1 MKDKNKIAIRSY
13 QLRAE
18 ASDDGIVEGYA
29 SVYNQQTNIGDWFY
43 EIIERGAFDNTD
55 LTDVLLFTNH
65 DMNKIP
71 LARSRKNNG
80 NSTMQLIPDEIGLKM
95 RANIDIVNNAEA
107 KTLNSAIQ
115 RGDIDGMSFRFI
127 IGDEEWTDLDTDMP
141 TRHIKSISKVI
152 EVSAVNIPAYDGTS
166 IYMRSIDGSLDN
178 ERQALDNALEQKRS
192 LHLLKEKMKK
202 GMIYT

>member
-1 MKDKNKIAIRSY
+1 MKGTNKVVVRSY

-18 ASDDGIVEGYA
+18 AKDGVIEGYA
-29 SVYNQQTNIGDWFY
+29 SVYNQKTNIGDWFY
-43 EIIERGAFDNTD
+43 EVIERGAFDNTD

-80 NSTMQLIPDEIGLKM
+80 NSTMQLTPDEIGLKM
-95 RANIDIVNNAEA
+95 RANVDIENNAEA
-107 KTLNSAIQ
+107 KTLYSALQ
-115 RGDIDGMSFRFI
+115 RGDLDGMSFRFL

-166 IYMRSIDGSLDN
+166 IYIRSIDGSLDN
-178 ERQALDNALEQKRS
+178 ERQMLDNILAEKRS
-192 LHLLKEKMKK
+192 LFLLKEKSKK
-202 GMIYT
+202 GSVR

>member
-29 SVYNQQTNIGDWFY
+29 SVYNQKTNIGDWFY

-80 NSTMQLIPDEIGLKM
+80 NSTMQLTPDEIGLKM
-95 RANIDIVNNAEA
+95 RANIDIENNAEA

-115 RGDIDGMSFRFI
+115 RGDIDGMSFRFL

-166 IYMRSIDGSLDN
+166 IYMRSSDVSLDN
-178 ERQALDNALEQKRS
+178 ERQALDNVLAEKRS
-192 LHLLKEKMKK
+192 LFLLKEKMKK
-202 GMIYT
+202 GMI

>member
-1 MKDKNKIAIRSY
+1 MNKNKMVIRSY

-18 ASDDGIVEGYA
+18 ASDEGIVEGYA
-29 SVYNQQTNIGDWFY
+29 SVYNQKTNIGDWFY

-80 NSTMQLIPDEIGLKM
+80 NSTMQLTPDEIGLKM
-95 RANIDIVNNAEA
+95 RANIDIENNAES

-115 RGDIDGMSFRFI
+115 RGDIDGMSFRFL
-127 IGDEEWTDLDTDMP
+127 IGDEEWENLDTNMP

-166 IYMRSIDGSLDN
+166 IYMRNGDVSLDN
-178 ERQALDNALEQKRS
+178 ERQALDSVLEEKRS
-192 LHLLKEKMKK
+192 LFLLKEKAKK
-202 GMIYT
+202 GSVQ

>member
-1 MKDKNKIAIRSY
+1 MNNKMAIRSY

-18 ASDDGIVEGYA
+18 ASDEGIVEGYA
-29 SVYNQQTNIGDWFY
+29 SVYNQKTNIGDWFY

-166 IYMRSIDGSLDN
+166 IYIRSIDGSLDN

-202 GMIYT
+202 GMI

>member
-1 MKDKNKIAIRSY
+1 MKETNKVVVRSY

-18 ASDDGIVEGYA
+18 AKDGIVEGYA
-29 SVYNQQTNIGDWFY
+29 SVYNQKTNIGDWFY
-43 EIIERGAFDNTD
+43 EVIERGAFDNTD

-80 NSTMQLIPDEIGLKM
+80 NSTMQLTPDEIGFKM
-95 RANIDIVNNAEA
+95 RANIDIVNNAES
-107 KTLNSAIQ
+107 KTLNSAIE

-141 TRHIKSISKVI
+141 TRHIKSISKVV

-166 IYMRSIDGSLDN
+166 IYIRSTDGSLDN
-178 ERQALDNALEQKRS
+178 ERQALDNVLAEVRNLN
-192 LHLLKEKMKK
+192 LLKEKAKK
-202 GMIYT
+202 GSVQ

>member
-80 NSTMQLIPDEIGLKM
+80 NSTMQLTPDEIGLKM
-95 RANIDIVNNAEA
+95 RANIDIENNAEA

-115 RGDIDGMSFRFI
+115 RGDIDGMSFRFL

-166 IYMRSIDGSLDN
+166 IYMRSGDVSLDN
-178 ERQALDNALEQKRS
+178 ERQALDNVLEEKRS
-192 LHLLKEKMKK
+192 LFLLKEKAKK
-202 GMIYT
+202 GSVR